1 MTFQGFD
8 LVWYGD
14 SITYELYQGSDRQQ
28 EWAHYFGQY
37 RSAVFG
43 LPSEGIEGIRNCL
56 INGQAPK
63 ARCLPITCHLEKLS
77 LASSGLLRAQHA
89 VGTHSK

>member
-1 MTFQGFD
+1 MAIQGFD

-14 SITYELYQGSDRQQ
+14 SVTYELYLGSDRQE

-37 RSAVFG
+37 RNAVFG
-43 LPSEGIEGIRNCL
+43 VPSEGIGAIRHRL

-63 ARCLPITCHLEKLS
+63 ARCLPIKCHLERLS
-77 LASSGLLRAQHA
+77 LASSALLRAQHA
-89 VGTHSK
+89 VGTHS